1 MTNAWIFVHI
11 VGVLGF
17 LGSHGSSAAVALRL
31 RKERRP
37 ERVEALLGL
46 SASTRMAMYVSLL
59 LLVGGGI
66 GAAAS
71 EKVLGQGWI
80 WVSAVTLVAM
90 LLAAIS
96 LAIPYS
102 KRVRLAVEAASA
114 RSAEPGAPP
123 GPAGTSNLAT
133 LLGSS
138 RPLVIALVETAGILF
153 ILWLMVFKPF

>member
-46 SASTRMAMYVSLL
+46 SASTRMPMYVSLL
-59 LLVGGGI
+59 LLVGGGV

-71 EKVLGQGWI
+71 EQVLGQGWI
-80 WVSAVTLVAM
+80 WASAVTLVAL
-90 LLAAIS
+90 LLAAIP
-96 LAIPYS
+96 LAIPYY
-102 KRVRLAVEAASA
+102 KRVRLAVEAVSA
-114 RSAEPGAPP
+114 QSGEAGPPP
-123 GPAGTSNLAT
+123 GPAASNLDA

-153 ILWLMVFKPF
+153 VLWLMVFKPF